1 MTHVLIV
8 NRSSRQPRLALSSSP
23 CLNGRFD
30 TLSRFRNIDPT
41 LIHGGCVRSGR
52 YQLARVARQV
62 IDSALQKSAL
72 FDLGLDLTWV
82 PKRVSD
88 TEYILGV
95 SNNYLH
101 ELPLSIKAN
110 SPQLGD
116 VTQVVELPLDQSE
129 KGAEGYLPHG
139 FENASLGKST
149 ASTIAGVDMRVFRV
163 TTALIQQPSALAA
176 PPSVSGSGSGS
187 QPMRVLLRLSARIGS
202 IRTEIER
209 RPSFFNYFAGVVV
222 DSEYF
227 SSRSERALA
236 IENRWLQLQHVDVV
250 CDFTRS
256 TDLFPGLRLIDDIS
270 AYFNESMEIIEDV
283 LDKLPLLRSQH
294 AMLTLHGGAELPPA
308 VGPCSGAS
316 GREQGTNWTACFR
329 HTLQRLTA
337 RARTTNTTLHLRH
350 SHRNDNAIAGSLQS
364 QAVFAASVDSSHHF
378 KIAPSTG
385 MPGAGGAQAATLFTQ
400 GAADILLLSAPW
412 GGRGTSAPLV
422 ELPMAQRAKVAVA
435 VRAAEAAAAFLVLDA
450 GFTVGN
456 DNDAAGRGAELTDL
470 HLLRSMLSS
479 GGSGALTSMQSALK
493 SDDSVR
499 SVPHSSG
506 CLAKNNGSDSDC
518 YGGRCLAGRCLCSP
532 MWRGTSCETLSL
544 VPAALD
550 SGLRLINTTT
560 WGGGILQDDTTWHM
574 YAARM
579 VDNCGLK
586 SCKHFF

>member
-1 MTHVLIV
+1 MAGLT
-8 NRSSRQPRLALSSSP
+8 
-23 CLNGRFD
+23 
-30 TLSRFRNIDPT
+30 RFRDT
-41 LIHGGCVRSGR
+41 DWWRFVRSGR
-52 YQLARVARQV
+52 HQLARVARQV
-62 IDSALQKSAL
+62 IDSALQKSTL

-101 ELPLSIKAN
+101 ELPLSIKTN
-110 SPQLGD
+110 SQSQLGKA
-116 VTQVVELPLDQSE
+116 VTKVVELPLDQSE
-129 KGAEGYLPHG
+129 KAAEGYLPHG

-149 ASTIAGVDMRVFRV
+149 ASTIAGVDMRIFRV
-163 TTALIQQPSALAA
+163 TVAPDTTTLTHQPSALAA
-176 PPSVSGSGSGS
+176 PPSVSGSGIRSGAS
-187 QPMRVLLRLSARIGS
+187 AMRQPMRQPMHVLLRLSARIGS

-222 DSEYF
+222 DSTYF

-350 SHRNDNAIAGSLQS
+350 SHRNDDAIAGSLQR

-400 GAADILLLSAPW
+400 GTADILLLSAPW
-412 GGRGTSAPLV
+412 GGLSSGTSAPLA

-435 VRAAEAAAAFLVLDA
+435 VRAAEAAAAVLVLDA
-450 GFTVGN
+450 GFATGN
-456 DNDAAGRGAELTDL
+456 DDGRPRGAELSDL

-479 GGSGALTSMQSALK
+479 GGSG
-493 SDDSVR
+493 
-499 SVPHSSG
+499 
-506 CLAKNNGSDSDC
+506 
-518 YGGRCLAGRCLCSP
+518 
-532 MWRGTSCETLSL
+532 GTT
-544 VPAALD
+544 
-550 SGLRLINTTT
+550 
-560 WGGGILQDDTTWHM
+560 
-574 YAARM
+574 
-579 VDNCGLK
+579 
-586 SCKHFF
+586 F